1 MLLCAGGVA
10 VGAVGR
16 ASARPARGQLDE
28 HESVDTPGPR
38 GATAMSVRSLV
49 RPTDAFKLMGDLC
62 EGAVASRRAPRR
74 RPRRVTLIFGVSV
87 LALTSGCLPFAT
99 PPMQGSVGAA
109 AWRPSPAT
117 GPLPAVAVGARV
129 RPLAFAPTMQNRPFD
144 PGIGVAYMVAPHEHR
159 DADWQVGPTLGAD
172 AYPGAYVDGDFRAR
186 FVIGG
191 ELRALYQDLATTRA
205 SWGFGTAARI
215 GLELVEWVDGCRD
228 SSDSHSFAFACGAGE
243 GGGGF
248 YAEGGLG
255 YFGDGVSYALSL
267 TLEFRIPGAVGIVG
281 RW

>member
-1 MLLCAGGVA
+1 MS
-10 VGAVGR
+10 GR
-16 ASARPARGQLDE
+16 A
-28 HESVDTPGPR
+28 
-38 GATAMSVRSLV
+38 LV

-62 EGAVASRRAPRR
+62 TCALACHLRTRR
-74 RPRRVTLIFGVSV
+74 RLRRVALGIGVLA

-117 GPLPAVAVGARV
+117 GPLPAVAVGARL
-129 RPLAFAPTMQNRPFD
+129 RPLAFVPTMQNRPFD
-144 PGIGVAYMVAPHEHR
+144 PGIGVTYMVAPHEHR

-172 AYPGAYVDGDFRAR
+172 AYPAAYVDGDFRAR

-191 ELRALYQDLATTRA
+191 ELRALYQDLANSRA
-205 SWGFGTAARI
+205 SWGFGTAARL
-215 GLELVEWVDGCRD
+215 GVELVEWVDGCGD
-228 SSDSHSFAFACGAGE
+228 SSGHRSFAFACGAGE

-255 YFGDGVSYALSL
+255 YFGEGVSYALSL
-267 TLEFRIPGAVGIVG
+267 AVEFRLPGAVGVVG
-281 RW
+281 GW